1 MVTLAMTVSAA
12 TFAPRVAGMSTT
24 PSTEWFTVSGPDAA
38 TNPRRFVS
46 SSDSL
51 KLHLIV
57 TGLGKT
63 LAARIKL
70 EANHGGLGH

>member
-24 PSTEWFTVSGPDAA
+24 PSTEWFAVSGPDAA

-51 KLHLIV
+51 VASYRNRLRKN
-57 TGLGKT
+57 TGSQDQT
-63 LAARIKL
+63 
-70 EANHGGLGH
+70 